1 MQSQMCI
8 YTASVAMRCSI
19 AYLDVEEQPF
29 HRVGTCEAKFD
40 QCHKDEHAHQ
50 NVPYHCSM
58 QDTTVNE
65 LTGHDSE

>member
-1 MQSQMCI
+1 MREGSYVQSRMCI

-40 QCHKDEHAHQ
+40 QCH
-50 NVPYHCSM
+50 
-58 QDTTVNE
+58 
-65 LTGHDSE
+65 